1 MLTHEDAR
9 SKVATELRRHDSGAG
24 PEELVI
30 LDEETIERP
39 WGWVFFYTTR
49 GWRDGDSRYAVG
61 GNGPIIVN
69 RLDGTLRSTGTA
81 RSPEQIISEYE
92 AELERQQG
100 AWELVI
106 QEAPDAA
113 LAAFS
118 RIREVLGLSVAE
130 VGALKKRVPCV
141 LMVGAR
147 VDLEPI
153 LVRLVAAGISA
164 EVRRATGPKA
174 NSDAPPDSTGRHSAS
189 G

>member
-1 MLTHEDAR
+1 MLTQKDAR
-9 SKVATELRRHDSGAG
+9 SMVVMELRRHGLGSG

-69 RLDGTLRSTGTA
+69 RLDGTLRCSGTA
-81 RSPEQIISEYE
+81 LPPEQIISEYD

-106 QEAPDAA
+106 QVSPDAA
-113 LAAFS
+113 LDVIS
-118 RIREVLGLSVAE
+118 SIREVLGLSVAE
-130 VGALKKRVPCV
+130 VGALKKRLPCV
-141 LMVGAR
+141 WMVGAR

-153 LVRLVAAGISA
+153 LVRLVAAGIAA
-164 EVRRATGPKA
+164 EVRRATAPRA
-174 NSDAPPDSTGRHSAS
+174 NLDAPPNSTGRHSAS